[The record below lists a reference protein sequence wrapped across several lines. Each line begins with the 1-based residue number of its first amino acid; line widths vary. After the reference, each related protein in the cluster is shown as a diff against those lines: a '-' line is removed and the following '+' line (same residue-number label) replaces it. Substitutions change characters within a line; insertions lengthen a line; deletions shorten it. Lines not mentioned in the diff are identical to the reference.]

1 MVPAAVPFAA
11 ENFQTGSSLRQQ
23 PSSQYLVP
31 QAENVTTHHLT
42 PLGYTKRYRGM
53 NMRNTNAQATR
64 TLQQPISNPLKDKRL
79 LTKETK
85 AAIKA
90 DFGGERSYLKV
101 VARHAEASPRT
112 VESWTSEEA
121 PTLPGFEYI
130 ARMLPQSKSLQKLV
144 LRLMALSPDNDPEYH
159 RALQDLRRAIG

>member
-1 MVPAAVPFAA
+1 V
-11 ENFQTGSSLRQQ
+11 SST
-23 PSSQYLVP
+23 SQSP
-31 QAENVTTHHLT
+31 
-42 PLGYTKRYRGM
+42 
-53 NMRNTNAQATR
+53 R
-64 TLQQPISNPLKDKRL
+64 TIQEWSNPLKDKRL

-90 DFGGERSYLKV
+90 DFGHERSYLKV
-101 VARHAEASPRT
+101 VARHADASPRT
-112 VESWTSEEA
+112 VESWTSEEC